1 LFAIH
6 KTILDNKNMHQH
18 KKTILSFFIILS
30 ACTTQGSV
38 STSSQTPLPSS
49 SVSITS
55 SSTSIDPIYF
65 NQSMLY
71 GLDDRQ
77 IYEMAYLRD
86 RNGPSPVVLFI
97 HGGSWAAGDKSMMR
111 RYLDQILNDGL
122 VYVSMNYRLVTGG
135 ATYLDMIADIASV
148 IDSLKRSANTH
159 QIDISQMAI
168 VGESAGAH
176 LALLYA
182 YTTISAIPI
191 DFVTALVPPLDFTD
205 PGYLLSGDP
214 QLQLFLANA
223 LMGTTLADASELET
237 NGYPA
242 SWIDASPITH
252 LDQAVPTLMAYA
264 EKDELIPLSNNLRF
278 LAEAEAVDAPIE
290 AMAFPNSGHNLG
302 NDPETLILF
311 MNRFSEYLINYLIA

>member
-1 LFAIH
+1 MFAIRE
-6 KTILDNKNMHQH
+6 TILDNENMHQH
-18 KKTILSFFIILS
+18 KKILLSFFIILS
-30 ACTTQGSV
+30 ACNTQSNL
-38 STSSQTPLPSS
+38 STSSHTSSPSS
-49 SVSITS
+49 SVSITTS
-55 SSTSIDPIYF
+55 SASIDPIYF
-65 NQSMLY
+65 NQSLLY

-77 IYEMAYLRD
+77 IYEMAYLRE
-86 RNGPSPVVLFI
+86 RSGPSPVVLFI

-111 RYLDQILNDGL
+111 RYVDQIVNNGL
-122 VYVSMNYRLVTGG
+122 VYVSMNYRLVTSG
-135 ATYLDMIADIASV
+135 ATYLDMLADIASV
-148 IDSLKRSANTH
+148 IDSLKRGANTH
-159 QIDISQMAI
+159 KIDISQMAI

-205 PGYLLSGDP
+205 PSYLLTGDP

-252 LDQAVPTLMAYA
+252 LDQAIPTLMAYA
-264 EKDELIPLSNNLRF
+264 EQDELIPVSNNLRF
-278 LAEAEAVDAPIE
+278 LAKAETIAAPIE
-290 AMAFPNSGHNLG
+290 AIVFPNSGHNLG
-302 NDPETLILF
+302 NDPEILLLF
-311 MNRFSEYLINYLIA
+311 MNRFSEYLTNYFTA